1 MLKSPEPELVVDNP
15 YVRLYFHRDSRIVHH
30 QMVQHVEGSA
40 FRDVLTRGAELLEKT
55 RATKWL
61 SDDRVHLRM
70 VEADEQWAKAIWF
83 PRVQAA
89 GWKHWAIV
97 KPESA
102 IGALNLSRISQNFAK
117 LGVNA
122 RIHGDFDEALA
133 WLKAC

>member
-1 MLKSPEPELVVDNP
+1 VPELIIDDP
-15 YVRLYFHRDSRIVHH
+15 HIRLYLHRESGIVHH
-30 QMVQHVEGSA
+30 EVIQHVEGDA
-40 FRDVLTRGAELLEKT
+40 FRSVLTRGAELLEQT

-61 SDDRVHLRM
+61 SDDRGHLRM
-70 VEADEQWAKAIWF
+70 TESDEKWAQLAWF
-83 PRVQAA
+83 PRVKAA

-102 IGALNLSRISQNFAK
+102 IGALNISRISQGFAK

-122 RIHGDFDEALA
+122 RIHTDFDEAFE